1 MISNDSWP
9 NEFSGSADSPE
20 SESRF
25 GDELSDSIRLYMLQM
40 GRTPLLTRRRE
51 LQLAEE
57 IDDARQSIRRN
68 MLRIDFVM
76 QAVVEDLTL
85 VADGRARTD
94 RVLEFDLKDYRA
106 KKRAIAQLANNLRT
120 LIAILDQQPDDFA
133 IVAKRST
140 SPRRRRKV
148 YARFLRRRERA
159 IRLVEELGLKFEYIE
174 RHFAAI
180 HEFDQRAKHL
190 SKDPASTDNS
200 DREFIAMTHQTP
212 GRFRRRVAQLD
223 KDRQRYVQAKKDLS
237 EGNLR
242 LVISVAKKYRN
253 RGVPFLDLIQEGN
266 AGLMRATEKFDHRR
280 GFKFST
286 YATWWIRQAI
296 SRDCDPEPNRQSSAP
311 RHQRH
316 DKGIEARWATA
327 TGTGCKPTHRELSK
341 AVGLTETQLRIVEH
355 STNATIS
362 LDVPTDDDHAGLVNG
377 LPSGTEASTMDPAE
391 RRELAQRLAAA
402 MADLLPREREIL
414 TLRFGLSDGVS
425 RTLSEIARIHGVSRE
440 RIRQVEKRALQRIL
454 QSNEIDTLLRHL

>member
-1 MISNDSWP
+1 MVSMISNDSWP

-40 GRTPLLTRRRE
+40 ARTPLLTRRRE
-51 LQLAEE
+51 LQLAKE
-57 IDDARQSIRRN
+57 IDDARQAIRRN

-106 KKRAIAQLANNLRT
+106 KKRAIAQLASNLRT

-159 IRLVEELGLKFEYIE
+159 IRLVEELGLKFEYIQ

-190 SKDPASTDNS
+190 SMDPASADNS

-212 GRFRRRVAQLD
+212 SRFRRRVAQLD

-296 SRDCDPEPNRQSSAP
+296 SR
-311 RHQRH
+311 
-316 DKGIEARWATA
+316 ATA
-327 TGTGCKPTHRELSK
+327 T
-341 AVGLTETQLRIVEH
+341 Q
-355 STNATIS
+355 
-362 LDVPTDDDHAGLVNG
+362 
-377 LPSGTEASTMDPAE
+377 
-391 RRELAQRLAAA
+391 
-402 MADLLPREREIL
+402 
-414 TLRFGLSDGVS
+414 S
-425 RTLSEIARIHGVSRE
+425 RTVKVPPHAISDMTKVLKHVGRL
-440 RIRQVEKRALQRIL
+440 RQELGAQTNTQRIEQGCRL
-454 QSNEIDTLLRHL
+454 DGNAIANRGTFNKRYDQLGCTY